1 MTVTYRLARNEQNED
16 AHMIVGSW
24 HVACDGSSNELD
36 KRSDKIGRITL
47 AAPSLAGD
55 LQS

>member
-24 HVACDGSSNELD
+24 QVACGMCHVMVALTN
-36 KRSDKIGRITL
+36 
-47 AAPSLAGD
+47 
-55 LQS
+55 